1 MGGFGSIE
9 LINILLSEIGGT
21 LNIASLTLCNTG
33 HKLAFPAAK
42 ALIPGFTCLGKG
54 ILSLIFGIP
63 TKWIIPHILS
73 LHFSKAHLSNP
84 VVYEK
89 LLADYENR
97 SPFNAPMGATAFA
110 LLQHIYAV
118 LTHYVPRER
127 MKAIRDSTLSIHA
140 VVSSE
145 DVLIHPTASITLAR
159 KLGCEFSYLPG
170 GHMSHV
176 EHTDIVIDR
185 LVSIWD
191 EGLTKKFPHFRS
203 PASLIACTG
212 SITRNLS
219 MTAPSSIVLGAPVDS
234 LPLVQ
239 DWPYADVIVCE
250 RLRTLI
256 EKGIDHWGIRAILDR
271 VKRPGRL
278 VIAPTLV
285 LPIVIIQ
292 ARKVL
297 FNKKLNTTERVTEL
311 GLLLYVFALIF
322 IVQEVTREEG

>member
-1 MGGFGSIE
+1 
-9 LINILLSEIGGT
+9 
-21 LNIASLTLCNTG
+21 
-33 HKLAFPAAK
+33 
-42 ALIPGFTCLGKG
+42 
-54 ILSLIFGIP
+54 
-63 TKWIIPHILS
+63 
-73 LHFSKAHLSNP
+73 
-84 VVYEK
+84 
-89 LLADYENR
+89 
-97 SPFNAPMGATAFA
+97 
-110 LLQHIYAV
+110 
-118 LTHYVPRER
+118 

-203 PASLIACTG
+203 PASLIASTG

-297 FNKKLNTTERVTEL
+297 FNKKLNTTERVTEF